1 MYVCLYR
8 AETRAC
14 SRRVVVYPW
23 SLLQWSILQ
32 FSLRIRSRGVFFYL
46 GYSFFS
52 GMFFFNQ
59 SQPWI
64 LWSNQT
70 LFLPIRRRIKNQK
83 HKNETKKNTAAR
95 LTRTCDTCAHTYS
108 YKLYVYIMIQ
118 QHCAVLLHVVGTHEL
133 FSIILLCACARTL
146 MHVPC
151 TYNTILYILCN
162 DKKQQQ
168 Q

>member
-1 MYVCLYR
+1 MLLFPAACCR
-8 AETRAC
+8 CRTCHCTGQTRAC
-14 SRRVVVYPW
+14 SRCVVVYLW
-23 SLLQWSILQ
+23 SCFNEAFCKIVPSDIVVAYFFIYLY
-32 FSLRIRSRGVFFYL
+32 VF
-46 GYSFFS
+46 SFFQACFS
-52 GMFFFNQ
+52 STRVNPG
-59 SQPWI
+59 WI
-64 LWSNQT
+64 CIKQT
-70 LFLPIRRRIKNQK
+70 KTR
-83 HKNETKKNTAAR
+83 AR
-95 LTRTCDTCAHTYS
+95 LIRTCDTCAHTYS